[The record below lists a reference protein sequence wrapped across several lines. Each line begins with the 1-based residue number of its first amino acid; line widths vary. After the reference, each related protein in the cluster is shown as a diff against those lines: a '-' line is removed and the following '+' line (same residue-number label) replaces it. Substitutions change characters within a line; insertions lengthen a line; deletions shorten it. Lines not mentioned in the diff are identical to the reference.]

1 VTDAP
6 ATPTTPAAAP
16 HAAPPKTTYIWGTGR
31 RKTAVA
37 RVRIKPGKGQ
47 FQVNKR
53 EFKNYFTIE
62 HLQNT
67 CLAPL
72 KATDTATKI
81 DIFINVAG
89 GGPSG
94 QAGAVSLG
102 IARALVKLDSAH
114 EQPLRDGKYLTRD
127 SRKVE
132 RKKYG
137 KAGARKS
144 FQWTK
149 R

>member
-1 VTDAP
+1 MTDQ
-6 ATPTTPAAAP
+6 ATPTATATTP
-16 HAAPPKTTYIWGTGR
+16 APPKVTYIWGTGR

-37 RVRIKPGKGQ
+37 RVRIKPGNGQ
-47 FQVNKR
+47 FSVNKR
-53 EFKNYFTIE
+53 ELKAYFPIE
-62 HLQNT
+62 GLRVICQS
-67 CLAPL
+67 PL
-72 KATDTATKI
+72 KATENIGKFDV
-81 DIFINVAG
+81 FVNVAG

-102 IARALVKLDSAH
+102 LARALLKYDS
-114 EQPLRDGKYLTRD
+114 EFELPLRDGKYLTRD
-127 SRKVE
+127 SREVE

-137 KAGARKS
+137 KAGARRS

>member
-1 VTDAP
+1 MTDQ
-6 ATPTTPAAAP
+6 ATPTAAAT
-16 HAAPPKTTYIWGTGR
+16 ATPPAQPKITYTWGTGR

-37 RVRIKPGKGQ
+37 RVRIKPGNGQ
-47 FQVNKR
+47 FTVNKR
-53 EFKNYFTIE
+53 ELKNYFPIE
-62 HLQNT
+62 GLRVVCQ
-67 CLAPL
+67 APL
-72 KATDTATKI
+72 KATE
-81 DIFINVAG
+81 NVGKFDVFVNVGG

-102 IARALVKLDSAH
+102 LARALLRYDTTF
-114 EQPLRDGKYLTRD
+114 EPPLRDGKYLTRD
-127 SRKVE
+127 SREVE

-137 KAGARKS
+137 KAGARRS